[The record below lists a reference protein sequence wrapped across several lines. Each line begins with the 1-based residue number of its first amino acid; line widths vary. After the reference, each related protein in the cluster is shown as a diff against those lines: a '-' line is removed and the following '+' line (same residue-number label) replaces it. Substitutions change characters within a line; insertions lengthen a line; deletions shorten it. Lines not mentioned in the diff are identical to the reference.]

1 MTKKSSTLN
10 SPKLP
15 LVFVHIHL
23 TAVAPTLLPALV
35 PLRDAI
41 QAVIEQHA
49 DQYGLRI
56 KRRRVSAETG
66 GTLWSTYESRAKVYN
81 LID

>member
-1 MTKKSSTLN
+1 MKKGPT
-10 SPKLP
+10 PPARKLP
-15 LVFVHIHL
+15 LVFLHIHL
-23 TAVAPTLLPALV
+23 TAVTPTRAAALV

-41 QAVIEQHA
+41 ERLVQDYA

-56 KRRRVSAETG
+56 KRRVIPADAG
-66 GTLWSTYESRAKVYN
+66 AALWSTYEDRAKVFS